1 MSKHTPGPWH
11 VDQDING
18 LYVAAEAKGGDAV
31 ARIYT
36 WHHGQEANARLIAA
50 APAMY
55 EALKAARYVIDGTT
69 PVGKMIE
76 AALSEANGTQ
86 K

>member
-1 MSKHTPGPWH
+1 MSNITPGPWKL
-11 VDQDING
+11 ING
-18 LYVAAEAKGGDAV
+18 SVMGLIIRGANDRIVLSESKGLGNKDEAA
-31 ARIYT
+31 
-36 WHHGQEANARLIAA
+36 LIAA